1 MRVNFR
7 FVGNFRNLAGK
18 GKFTL
23 ELSEGILLKEAIK
36 QIIEKFPKIER
47 ALIDPELDDPKPN
60 TLIIVNGREI
70 SVLNGLETLLK
81 DGDEVVFVPVSH
93 GG

>member
-1 MRVNFR
+1 VRVNFR